1 MNIYGELNPS
11 IQEKIQIETFQ
22 VSAVSDRVIKNT
34 DTSNA
39 WFEHE
44 SVEMET
50 ERVDWGLS
58 SSFPKDLMTCR

>member
-11 IQEKIQIETFQ
+11 IQKKIQIETFQ

-39 WFEHE
+39 
-44 SVEMET
+44 
-50 ERVDWGLS
+50 
-58 SSFPKDLMTCR
+58 